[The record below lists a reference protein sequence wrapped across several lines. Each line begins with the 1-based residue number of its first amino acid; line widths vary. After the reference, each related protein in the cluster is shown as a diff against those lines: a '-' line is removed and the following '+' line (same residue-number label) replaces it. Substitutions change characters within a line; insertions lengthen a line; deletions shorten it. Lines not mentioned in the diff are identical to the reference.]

1 MVWFV
6 LVGLVCFV
14 IVILGVLFDRTR
26 FGLVWFGLIW
36 FGLFVVVI
44 LGVLFDRTRFGLV
57 CFVLLYWVSILV
69 YYNEFDEDKAG
80 YWFRDWFAM
89 SRNMT
94 SLLRL

>member
-1 MVWFV
+1 MYLCLSYCF
-6 LVGLVCFV
+6 GLVCY
-14 IVILGVLFDRTR
+14 ICGRILSILFDRTR
-26 FGLVWFGLIW
+26 FGLVCFSLVW

-44 LGVLFDRTRFGLV
+44 LGVLFDRTGFGLV
-57 CFVLLYWVSILV
+57 WLYWVSILI

-94 SLLRL
+94 LLSGI